1 MMVKRGKGI
10 EVNPQTFNWLL
21 KTSGY
26 TLEEIGKKARI
37 SINTLEAVSIGSGS
51 LTWRQIRD
59 LARVL
64 KRPTSTFFLLTPP
77 REAPNPPDF
86 RKVFTDVEE
95 GKFSVETLLYI
106 RRARRLQDNAR
117 ELMEF
122 LEVSVESKIEHVSIK
137 ENPYKVAHKERERSG
152 IDIEDQTR
160 WRDSYDAFNKWRKYV
175 ESRGIL
181 VFQMPMPVKDARG
194 FSLTDKKPYVIVV
207 SSKDSIEARIF
218 TLLHEYS
225 HILLGKHGI
234 CTPDE
239 REIKGDNEK
248 SKIEWWCNSFS
259 SEFLLPL
266 DYIRRKE
273 SIFSNIKGLDK
284 IARKYKLSKSFVLTQ
299 IRKARLISDTTYKS
313 VFEELKQRGLVE
325 EREGWITP
333 DRNCIREK
341 GDKYISSV
349 IEALHRDFISYDT
362 ALDYLGIKLK
372 HLGKVEKLV
381 IR

>member
-1 MMVKRGKGI
+1 MVRKGEGI

-26 TLEEIGKKARI
+26 TREEISKKARI
-37 SINTLEAVSIGSGS
+37 SLNTLEAVSRGSGS

-64 KRPTSTFFLLTPP
+64 KRPTSTFFLPTSP
-77 REAPNPPDF
+77 RESPNPPDF

-95 GKFSVETLLYI
+95 GKFSVETLLSI

-122 LEVSVESKIEHVSIK
+122 LEVSVEPKIEHVSIK
-137 ENPYKVAHKERERSG
+137 ENPYKVAHRERERSG
-152 IDIEDQTR
+152 INIEDQTR
-160 WRDSYDAFNKWRKYV
+160 WRDLYDAFNKWRRYI

-181 VFQMPMPVKDARG
+181 VFQMPMPVEDARG
-194 FSLTDKKPYVIVV
+194 FSLTDEKPYVIVV

-266 DYIRRKE
+266 EYIRRKE
-273 SIFSNIKGLDK
+273 SIFSDIKELDK

-313 VFEELKQRGLVE
+313 IFEELKQRGLAE
-325 EREGWITP
+325 KKEGWITP
-333 DRNCIREK
+333 DRKCVREK

-372 HLGKVEKLV
+372 HLEKVEKLV
-381 IR
+381 IK